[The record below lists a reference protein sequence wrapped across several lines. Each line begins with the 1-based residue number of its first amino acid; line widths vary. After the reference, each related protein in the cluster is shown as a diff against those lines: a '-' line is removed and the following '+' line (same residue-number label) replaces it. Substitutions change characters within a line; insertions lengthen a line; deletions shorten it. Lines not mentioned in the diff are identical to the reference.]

1 MADMG
6 IDGFLKQVVNIKSG
20 ELARAGYEI
29 SLKTMRREAE
39 EASPKASF
47 LEAMKKS
54 SPNDIGIIAE
64 IKKASP
70 SKGDIR
76 LDLDPALFADH
87 YTKAGARS
95 ISVLTESEFFKGCLK
110 DLEIVCNTTP
120 LPVLRKDFIIDA
132 YQIYEAKRAGAS
144 SVLLITTLLSRD
156 QLKDYILLARE
167 LGMEP
172 LVEITS
178 EKEFE
183 TAYYSGAKVVD
194 INNRNLQTLETD
206 LTVSKRIAAML
217 PDDII
222 PVEASGI
229 TSFKDIQTG
238 LSSRIFNFLV
248 GESIVTAKD
257 TIAFI
262 KELRNAE

>member
-1 MADMG
+1 M
-6 IDGFLKQVVNIKSG
+6 L
-20 ELARAGYEI
+20 
-29 SLKTMRREAE
+29 
-39 EASPKASF
+39 
-47 LEAMKKS
+47 
-54 SPNDIGIIAE
+54 
-64 IKKASP
+64 
-70 SKGDIR
+70 
-76 LDLDPALFADH
+76 
-87 YTKAGARS
+87 
-95 ISVLTESEFFKGCLK
+95 
-110 DLEIVCNTTP
+110 
-120 LPVLRKDFIIDA
+120 
-132 YQIYEAKRAGAS
+132 AGAS
-144 SVLLITTLLSRD
+144 STLRITTLLSRD

-194 INNRNLQTLETD
+194 INNRDLQTLKTD
-206 LTVSKRIAAML
+206 LTVSKRIAAIL

-229 TSFKDIQTG
+229 SSFKDIENG
-238 LSSRIFNFLV
+238 MSFRIFNFLV
-248 GESIVTAKD
+248 GESIVKAKD

>member
-1 MADMG
+1 MG
-6 IDGFLKQVVNIKSG
+6 IDGFLKQVVEIKSR
-20 ELARAGYEI
+20 ELTRAGSNI
-29 SLKTMRREAE
+29 PLNAMRREAE
-39 EASPKASF
+39 EALPKASF

-54 SPNDIGIIAE
+54 SPDDIGIIAE

-70 SKGDIR
+70 SKGNIR
-76 LDLDPALFADH
+76 PDLDPALFAGH
-87 YTKAGARS
+87 YTKAGARAV
-95 ISVLTESEFFKGCLK
+95 SVLTESEFFKGSLK
-110 DLEIVCNTTP
+110 DLEIVCNVTD

-132 YQIYEAKRAGAS
+132 YQIYEARRAGAS

-194 INNRNLQTLETD
+194 INNRNLQTLKID
-206 LTVSKRIAAML
+206 LTVSKRIAAIL

-229 TSFKDIQTG
+229 ASFKEIETG
-238 LSSRIFNFLV
+238 MSSRIFNFLV
-248 GESIVTAKD
+248 GESIVRAKD

-262 KELRNAE
+262 KELRNVE

>member
-1 MADMG
+1 MG
-6 IDGFLKQVVNIKSG
+6 IDGFLKQVKEIKFR
-20 ELARAGYEI
+20 ELAGLTSMI
-29 SLKTMRREAE
+29 PLKTMRREAE
-39 EASPKASF
+39 EALPVASF

-54 SPNDIGIIAE
+54 GPDDIGIIAE

-70 SKGDIR
+70 SKGNIR
-76 LDLDPALFADH
+76 PDLDPALFAEH
-87 YTKAGARS
+87 YTKAGARAV
-95 ISVLTESEFFKGCLK
+95 SVLTESEFFKGSLN
-110 DLEIVCNTTP
+110 DLEIVCNATD
-120 LPVLRKDFIIDA
+120 LPVLKKDFIISS
-132 YQIYEAKRAGAS
+132 YQIYEARRAGAS
-144 SVLLITTLLSRD
+144 SVLLITTLLSKD
-156 QLKDYILLARE
+156 QLKDYITLARD

-183 TAYYSGAKVVD
+183 IAYYCRAKVVD

-217 PDDII
+217 PNDII

-229 TSFKDIQTG
+229 ASFKDIETG
-238 LSSRIFNFLV
+238 LFSQIFNFLV
-248 GESIVTAKD
+248 GESIVKAKD

-262 KELRNAE
+262 KELRNVE